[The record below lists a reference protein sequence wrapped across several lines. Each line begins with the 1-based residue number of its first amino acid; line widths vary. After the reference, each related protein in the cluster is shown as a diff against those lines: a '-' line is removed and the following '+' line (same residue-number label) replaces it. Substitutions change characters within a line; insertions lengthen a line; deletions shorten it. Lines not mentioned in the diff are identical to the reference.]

1 MPCLCA
7 KLFILNIGVNLVL
20 TIEDGTVVADA
31 DSFIDLFDART
42 LALNIGLTLP
52 VDDTEAEVKLRQG
65 YLNLLQRERTLQ
77 GSRISAIQTGIF
89 PRSNVMSNCFNIDS
103 DAIPSGVILAQL
115 YATDAITSGTETNG
129 TQTGERLKS
138 FNVVQTTYSETY
150 QDGSSQSTNPSIQ
163 GVYNALYPLTKAGFQ
178 ASPCGNG
185 GGLTRESMGFL

>member
-1 MPCLCA
+1 M
-7 KLFILNIGVNLVL
+7 L

-52 VDDTEAEVKLRQG
+52 ADDTEAEVKLRQG

-103 DAIPSGVILAQL
+103 DVIPSDVILAQL
-115 YATDAITSGTETNG
+115 YAADAITSGTETNG
-129 TQTGERLKS
+129 TQTGERLS
-138 FNVVQTTYSETY
+138 GFNVQGVYSETY